1 MSNTDI
7 IEALFIIRLIP
18 LSFAGFVATRN
29 RNFIGIAIAG
39 LYLCVTTVNYVYK
52 NPGLNAVFSTP
63 LVFLT
68 AWYIIKDNRRIRAVK
83 VHKELIKE
91 FIKAKE

>member
-1 MSNTDI
+1 MNDLVAT
-7 IEALFIIRLIP
+7 LFIIRLVP
-18 LSFAGFVATRN
+18 LAFAGFVATRN
-29 RNFIGIAIAG
+29 KNYIGMSIAT
-39 LYLCVTTVNYVYK
+39 LYICVTTVNYVYK

-91 FIKAKE
+91 FAKSRK

>member
-1 MSNTDI
+1 MDFIAT
-7 IEALFIIRLIP
+7 LFIIRLIP

-29 RNFIGIAIAG
+29 KNFIGMMIAA
-39 LYLCVTTVNYVYK
+39 LYMCVTTVNYVYK

-91 FIKAKE
+91 FAKSRK

>member
-1 MSNTDI
+1 MDI
-7 IEALFIIRLIP
+7 IAALFVIRLIP

-29 RNFIGIAIAG
+29 RNYIGMSIAA
-39 LYLCVTTVNYVYK
+39 LYICVTTVNFVYK
-52 NPGLNAVFSTP
+52 NSALNAIFSTP

-83 VHKELIKE
+83 VHKELVKE
-91 FIKAKE
+91 FIKSKE